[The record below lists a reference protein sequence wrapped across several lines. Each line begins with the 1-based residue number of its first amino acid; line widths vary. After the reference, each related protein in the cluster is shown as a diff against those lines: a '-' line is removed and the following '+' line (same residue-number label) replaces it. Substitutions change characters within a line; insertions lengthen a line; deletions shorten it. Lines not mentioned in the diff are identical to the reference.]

1 MEVLPA
7 QGLVMMLVKQ
17 VLPILPGD
25 MVEEGMMGVDMS
37 KGGMGTEAVVVL
49 SLLVLS
55 LLPLVGTMVVP
66 DMQVVATME
75 ASVCVRSVWVFE
87 RVDVFEL

>member
-1 MEVLPA
+1 
-7 QGLVMMLVKQ
+7 MMLIEQ

-25 MVEEGMMGVDMS
+25 MVEEGMTGVDMS
-37 KGGMGTEAVVVL
+37 KGGMGNEAVVVL
-49 SLLVLS
+49 SLLVLR

-66 DMQVVATME
+66 DMSVVAAME
-75 ASVCVRSVWVFE
+75 ASVCVRSLWEFE

>member
-87 RVDVFEL
+87 RVDVFGF

>member
-1 MEVLPA
+1 
-7 QGLVMMLVKQ
+7 MMLVKD
-17 VLPILPGD
+17 VLPMLAGD
-25 MVEEGMMGVDMS
+25 MVEEGMTGVDMS
-37 KGGMGTEAVVVL
+37 KGGMGTEAVAL
-49 SLLVLS
+49 SLLVLR

-87 RVDVFEL
+87 RVDVFGF

>member
-1 MEVLPA
+1 
-7 QGLVMMLVKQ
+7 MMLIEQ

-25 MVEEGMMGVDMS
+25 MVEEGTTGVDMS
-37 KGGMGTEAVVVL
+37 KGGMGNEAVVVL
-49 SLLVLS
+49 SLLVLR

-66 DMQVVATME
+66 DMSVVAAME
-75 ASVCVRSVWVFE
+75 ASVCVRSLWEFE

>member
-1 MEVLPA
+1 
-7 QGLVMMLVKQ
+7 MMLVKQ

-37 KGGMGTEAVVVL
+37 KEGMGTEAVVVL

>member
-1 MEVLPA
+1 
-7 QGLVMMLVKQ
+7 MMLVKQ

-25 MVEEGMMGVDMS
+25 MVEEGMTGVDMS
-37 KGGMGTEAVVVL
+37 KGGMGAEAVAVL
-49 SLLVLS
+49 SLLVLR